1 LKATC
6 DISLTQRVCKCPL
19 SLSLGMVAVGFRLA
33 GAGGNVAGVGGHRG
47 EF

>member
-1 LKATC
+1 
-6 DISLTQRVCKCPL
+6 
-19 SLSLGMVAVGFRLA
+19 MVAVGFRLA